1 MSDYQPRPFA
11 PASTGALPP
20 ELHPLREQL
29 AANAHEVWSAARMAQ
44 GWTWGPVRDD
54 AQKQHPCLIPYDQ
67 LPESEK
73 LLDRN
78 AVAGALTAI
87 MHFGWRLQPP
97 AGSPGSLAIPADA
110 ADLRSAWDG
119 RADDEHHAYPLENYR
134 GIARRALQAGELLL
148 ASDAARAGLRHYP
161 NDPELTYF
169 AGRSLAEMHRPEAA
183 RALMESLITKGHDGS
198 DALGLLARTYKDEG
212 FSLIDHGRP
221 ASEAWTEA
229 ARIYGD
235 AFARH
240 QTYFNG
246 INAATMAFFHG
257 DDAGAKRLADAASR
271 LARMELEAQ
280 PDSHWARATLG
291 EAALLQQDWREAREH
306 YSQAAAKAGPRS
318 TDMASMGRQ
327 ARRVVEE
334 WKQRGGS
341 SALETGWLDE
351 VFPRTDVAVF
361 SGHRFDRQGR
371 TPPRLRETDAEALKA
386 RLAAWLARERPPA
399 VFCSLSVGAD
409 LLFAEAALEQE
420 IPVHLVLA
428 ASPEAIGRLE
438 GEPFAR
444 WGQRFNQVCARA
456 GSLMVLGTGT
466 VSAAA
471 FGHCNRVFAG
481 LAWLKADNLDV
492 RVRGL
497 AVWNGCPG
505 DDSGGTSECVDG
517 WREQGMRVDV
527 IEPPETAAGT
537 ACPAAGAEP
546 TRRAKAPDDLV
557 VRAMLFADIKG
568 FSKLTEAEVFIFGRL
583 FMGALA
589 SLLEKGPARHEM
601 VNTWGDGVF
610 VVFRDVVDAG
620 RFALALR
627 DLVRNEDW
635 AARGLGQG
643 LDIRIGLHAGP
654 VLEIPEDPVLKRPQY
669 YGAHVNR
676 AARIEPITEVGQVY
690 ASDSFAALARLSP
703 DTGLSFDYVGSVPL
717 AKSFGHQRL
726 FRIDYSKR

>member
-1 MSDYQPRPFA
+1 MPDYVPKPIA
-11 PASTGALPP
+11 PGRALPP

-29 AANAHEVWSAARMAQ
+29 AANAHEVWSAARLAQ

-54 AQKQHPCLIPYDQ
+54 ALKQHPCLVPYDQ

-78 AVAGALTAI
+78 AVSGALAAI
-87 MHFGWRLQPP
+87 RHFGWRLQAP
-97 AGSPGSLAIPADA
+97 AGTPGTLSIPTDA
-110 ADLRSAWDG
+110 AELRSVWDG
-119 RADDEHHAYPLENYR
+119 RADDERHAYPLDDYR
-134 GIARRALQAGELLL
+134 GVARSALRVGELLL

-161 NDPELTYF
+161 DDPELAYF
-169 AGRSLAEMHRPEAA
+169 AGRALAEMRRPRAA
-183 RALMESLITKGHDGS
+183 RALIQPLIARGHDGS

-212 FSLIDHGRP
+212 FALLARGR
-221 ASEAWTEA
+221 AAREAWAEA

-257 DDAGAKRLADAASR
+257 DDAGANRLADAAAR
-271 LARMELEAQ
+271 LARLELETR

-291 EAALLQQDWREAREH
+291 EAALLRQDWREARTH
-306 YSQAAAKAGPRS
+306 YAQAAAGAGMRS
-318 TDMASMGRQ
+318 TDLVSMGRQ
-327 ARRVVEE
+327 ARHVVEE
-334 WKQRGGS
+334 WIHIGVLPAGGP
-341 SALETGWLDE
+341 GWLDE

-361 SGHRFDRQGR
+361 SGHRFDGQGR
-371 TPPRLRETDAEALKA
+371 TPPRLREADAEALKT
-386 RLAAWLARERPPA
+386 RLASWLARERPQA
-399 VFCSLSVGAD
+399 VFCSLSIGAD
-409 LLFAEAALEQE
+409 LLFAEAAVERE

-428 ASPEAIGRLE
+428 TSPGEIGRLE

-444 WGQRFNQVCARA
+444 WRRRFELVCSRA
-456 GSLMVLGTGT
+456 GSLTILGTGT
-466 VSAAA
+466 PSPVA
-471 FGHCNRVFAG
+471 FGHCNRVFTG

-505 DDSGGTSECVDG
+505 DDSGGTSECVDE
-517 WREQGMRVDV
+517 WRRQGMPVDV
-527 IEPPETAAGT
+527 IEPLEGVAG
-537 ACPAAGAEP
+537 AGRPAAGAEP
-546 TRRAKAPDDLV
+546 TRREKAPDELV
-557 VRAMLFADIKG
+557 VRAMLFADVKG

-589 SLLEKGPARHEM
+589 TLLEKGPARHEM

-610 VVFRDVVDAG
+610 VVFRDVVEAG
-620 RFALALR
+620 HFALALR

-669 YGAHVNR
+669 YGAQVNR

-690 ASDSFAALARLSP
+690 ASDGFAALARLSP

-726 FRIDYSKR
+726 FRLDYATR